1 MRRMDAKA
9 RREGGRRTKGLAAGL
24 LLAAFAALA
33 GCAVERRYSVVP
45 ERNQVLH
52 AESGDR
58 FLFDLEENMT
68 TGYSWRATCD
78 DADVDVSIKH
88 VAGATDEGMVG
99 VPGTAE
105 VEIRVHRGY
114 DGPSK
119 IRFLYRR
126 DWESAPIKEFT
137 ITLYN
142 RTGDRAFWE

>member
-1 MRRMDAKA
+1 MNRVTGCKGRLA
-9 RREGGRRTKGLAAGL
+9 RVIPLVAL
-24 LLAAFAALA
+24 LLA

-58 FLFDLEENMT
+58 FIFDLEENMT

-78 DADVDVSIKH
+78 DADVDVSIRH
-88 VAGATDEGMVG
+88 VAGVSDEGLVG
-99 VPGTAE
+99 VPGKAE
-105 VEIRVHRGY
+105 VQIRVHRGY

-119 IRFLYRR
+119 IRFLYKR
-126 DWESAPIKEFT
+126 DWEKKPVKEFT
-137 ITLYN
+137 ITLYK